1 MGLQRLLICCVA
13 ALPSLVESF
22 VPTGQRFG
30 SVRRS
35 MAAARTAAMMVS
47 SSDVKRLI
55 LVRHGAVDLA
65 MFGELRAPRRHRGI

>member
-1 MGLQRLLICCVA
+1 MALQRLLICCVA

-35 MAAARTAAMMVS
+35 MAASRTAAMMS

-65 MFGELRAPRRHRGI
+65 MFGELRAPRRHRGT